1 MKLFLS
7 FFLLIIL
14 NFSVYSQE
22 TEHQC
27 AVSKIERFKNLNKI
41 SQVNYPGDSK
51 IDIIYY
57 KLDLRLTYSPNYLRG
72 NVTVKAK
79 ADTNS
84 ISSFYLDLISV
95 LTVDSVLLLNQPV
108 SFNHSSDKLTI
119 QLDRVYNQGEEFT
132 VTIYYKGVPPST
144 GLGSFV
150 FGSHN
155 GQPAIWTLSEPYGAK
170 DWWPCKD
177 TPADKADSADIW
189 ITVSTDLIPVSNGN
203 LTDVIVNGDGTHTYR
218 WKVGYPIAQYL
229 ISLAIANYTEYKIY
243 FHYSA
248 NDSLPVV
255 NYIYPESFTQVKPQ
269 VDKTPLM
276 LSVFSERFGP
286 YPFLNEKYGHAQ
298 FGWGGAMEHQTISS
312 MGAWSDGIIAHE
324 LAHQWYGDLIT
335 CKNWHHIWL
344 NEGFATYSEALY
356 LEATQGLNAYNTSIN
371 NRMNSAKNAVGTIY
385 VQNISDVW
393 EIFNSARSYAKG
405 AVVLHML
412 RGIVGDSTFFNILRT
427 YSYHPSVAYGV
438 AVTEDFQ
445 AIAES
450 VSGMDLNYFFQ
461 QWIYG
466 ENYPKYNVNWS
477 KSQLNDSL
485 WNLRLN
491 ISQLTNSNPAFFTM
505 PVQIKV
511 TRTGFADTLLTV
523 FNNQQIQEFNIPVL
537 GEINSVVF
545 DPNNFILKTV
555 NVTVDAEE
563 GAGLPYKFALE
574 QNYPN
579 PFNPTTKIRY
589 SVASDVKSQKSKVK
603 LVVYDLVGNEIAT
616 LVDEEKSAGNYEIE
630 FDASALTS
638 GVYFFKLLSGNFVD
652 VKKMIL
658 LK

>member
-1 MKLFLS
+1 MKFLIS
-7 FFLLIIL
+7 FFLLIINVL
-14 NFSVYSQE
+14 VYSQDS
-22 TEHQC
+22 EHHC
-27 AVSKIERFKNLNKI
+27 AISKIERFKSLNKI
-41 SQVNYPGDSK
+41 TQINYPGDSK
-51 IDIIYY
+51 IDVKYY
-57 KLDLRLTYSPNYLRG
+57 KLDLKITYSPNYLRG
-72 NVTVKAK
+72 IVTVKAK
-79 ADTNS
+79 TDTTS
-84 ISSFYLDLISV
+84 LSSFYLDLVNV
-95 LTVDSVLLLNQPV
+95 LTVDSVTLNNQSV
-108 SFNHSSDKLTI
+108 SFFHSSNKLNI
-119 QLDRVYNQGEEFT
+119 QLDRVYNQGEEFSAM
-132 VTIYYKGVPPST
+132 IYYRGVPPST

-189 ITVSTDLIPVSNGN
+189 ITVNTDLIPVSNGN
-203 LTDVIVNGDGTHTYR
+203 LVDVIVNGDGTHTYK
-218 WKVGYPIAQYL
+218 WKVSYPIAQYL

-243 FHYSA
+243 YNYSP

-255 NYIYPESFTQVKPQ
+255 NYIYPESFSQVKPQ
-269 VDKTPLM
+269 VDKTPTM

-335 CKNWHHIWL
+335 CKDWHHIWL
-344 NEGFATYSEALY
+344 NEGFATYSEALFI
-356 LEATQGLNAYNTSIN
+356 EATQGIAAYNTSIN

-427 YSYHPSVAYGV
+427 YSYHPTVAYGV

-450 VSGMDLNYFFQ
+450 VSGMDLDYFFQ

-466 ENYPKYNVNWS
+466 ENYPRYNVNWS
-477 KSQLNDSL
+477 KTQLNDSL

-491 ISQLTNSNPAFFTM
+491 ISQLTNTNPVFFTM
-505 PVQIKV
+505 PIQIKV
-511 TRTGFADTLLTV
+511 TRVGFADTLITV
-523 FNNQQIQEFNIPVL
+523 FNNQQNQEFNILIP
-537 GEINSVVF
+537 GQINSMAF
-545 DPNNFILKTV
+545 DPNNYILKNV
-555 NVTVDAEE
+555 NVTVDVDDGIEM
-563 GAGLPYKFALE
+563 PIQFVLE

-579 PFNPTTKIRY
+579 PFNPSTKIRY
-589 SVASDVKSQKSKVK
+589 VIPNEVRNLTTLKIYDV
-603 LVVYDLVGNEIAT
+603 LGNEVAT
-616 LVDEEKSAGNYEIE
+616 LVNDYREAGSYEIE

-638 GVYFFKLLSGNFVD
+638 GVYFYKLTSGKFSD

-658 LK
+658 IR